1 MTTDTIALDVTH
13 EERDFL
19 NTPLETTP
27 ETEASY
33 ANVDGYL
40 IDAARATVDDPRFA
54 DQAKDHS
61 EDVVLGGAYMAL
73 ALRAV
78 TLADRHNPGGRFK
91 ILLAQL
97 RDPNL
102 VDIVAAV
109 WPLIE
114 AFSAAPAEGSDTED

>member
-1 MTTDTIALDVTH
+1 MDTIAEALDVTQ
-13 EERDFL
+13 EERDLL

-33 ANVDGYL
+33 AIVDSYL
-40 IDAARATVDDPRFA
+40 IDAARAVVMDDPRFA
-54 DQAKDHS
+54 GLVNDYS

-102 VDIVAAV
+102 VDVVAAA

-114 AFSAAPAEGSDTED
+114 ALSVAPVDTED